1 MTPARILVVE
11 DQRVVAHD
19 IAEHLTRLR
28 YAVLGI
34 TRSGEEAVR
43 HTTARI
49 AILPI
54 GIGHIERL

>member
-11 DQRVVAHD
+11 DQRDV
-19 IAEHLTRLR
+19 AEHLTRLR